1 MTGYP
6 GRGLHG
12 EIVEKIGGRIVR
24 GDYAPGEL
32 LPAATLEAEFSASK
46 TAVREALK
54 VLAAKGL
61 LDSRQRRGT
70 FVLPRESWS
79 LLDPDLLRWL
89 LGDPSMGFVQNLAEL
104 RMTVEPMAARL
115 AARRRTEA
123 DLAELAAALQAMDA
137 ATSDPDSRVDGEL
150 RFHRAILA
158 AGHNELL
165 IRLTGVVEAA
175 VRLDGSRG
183 SRAETR
189 LAHRGVAVAITARD
203 ETAAGERMQ
212 ALLAHPPTSRPAS
225 TTAPFPHRSRPG
237 GSVDAVTRWDTIAP

>member
-1 MTGYP
+1 M
-6 GRGLHG
+6 
-12 EIVEKIGGRIVR
+12 IVEKIGGRIVR

-32 LPAATLEAEFSASK
+32 LPAATLEAEFNASK

-89 LGDPSMGFVQNLAEL
+89 LGDPTMSVVQDLAEL
-104 RMTVEPMAARL
+104 RMIVEPMGARL

-123 DLAELAAALQAMDA
+123 DLAELTTALDAMDEA
-137 ATSDPDSRVDGEL
+137 SSDPDSRVDGEL

-165 IRLTGVVEAA
+165 VRLTGVVDAA
-175 VRLDGSRG
+175 VRLDCRRG

-189 LAHRGVAVAITARD
+189 LGHRGVVLAITTRD
-203 ETAAGERMQ
+203 EMAAGERMQ
-212 ALLAHPPTSRPAS
+212 ALLAHSGTALPTSPS
-225 TTAPFPHRSRPG
+225 APFAHRSRPG
-237 GSVDAVTRWDTIAP
+237 GSVDAVTRWNTIAP